1 MSEVKVNKISPRTA
15 CGTTTLG
22 DSGDTFTIPA
32 GVTITNAGTAAGFGS
47 TGEISWDTTPKTGD
61 FTGVSGVG
69 YFVNTAGGAVT
80 ITLPGSPSAGNVIG
94 VSDYNSTAATNSIVI
109 NRNSN
114 KINGGTDNLSI
125 GKANSAIQLVYI
137 DATTGWQS
145 VFTGNTGDITKQY
158 LVATGGTIT
167 EDGNFKVHKFTGP
180 GTFQVTTEAENA
192 PNNVVDYLVVAGGGA
207 GGHNC
212 TGGNSGGGGGAGGF
226 RFSATTYC
234 SPSPLKAPA
243 ALPVSATSYP
253 ITVGAGGV
261 GTAGPCSTR
270 GNPGN
275 TATFSTITSAAGG
288 GGGSGVCKTGLNGG
302 SGGGGTGVNGP
313 GGGTGGSGNSPSVSP
328 AQGTAGGT
336 GNNASDH
343 QAGGGGGFT
352 AAGQAGACGGDGG
365 AGLAISITGS
375 PVAYGGGGGGGR
387 GAPSAAPA
395 VPQGGVGGGGNGSDN
410 ILPGGN
416 PSGSPGSAGTVNT
429 GGGGGG
435 TNLSQ
440 TSGSGGS
447 GIVIIRYRFK

>member
-1 MSEVKVNKISPRTA
+1 MSEVKVNKISPRS
-15 CGTTTLG
+15 GTTVTLG
-22 DSGDTFTIPA
+22 DSGDTFTIPSGA
-32 GVTITNAGTAAGFGS
+32 TISNAGTAAGFGS

-69 YFVNTAGGAVT
+69 YFVNTAGGEVT

-114 KINGGTDNLSI
+114 KINGGTNNLII

-137 DATTGWQS
+137 DATTGWQT

-180 GTFQVTTEAENA
+180 GTFQVTTEAENS
-192 PNNVVDYLVVAGGGA
+192 PDNVVDYLVVAGGGA
-207 GGHNC
+207 GGMNN
-212 TGGNSGGGGGAGGF
+212 TGGNSGGGGGAGGT

-234 SPSPLKAPA
+234 SSSPLKAPA
-243 ALPVSATSYP
+243 GLPVSATSYP

-261 GTAGPCSTR
+261 GAAGPCSAR
-270 GNPGN
+270 GAPGN
-275 TATFSTITSAAGG
+275 DAVFSTITSGG
-288 GGGSGVCKTGLNGG
+288 GAGGGSGVNKDGRDGG
-302 SGGGGTGVNGP
+302 SGGGGAGVNGP
-313 GGGTGGSGNSPSVSP
+313 GGGAAGGGNSPSVSP
-328 AQGTAGGT
+328 AQGNNGGA
-336 GNNASDH
+336 GNNGSDH
-343 QAGGGGGFT
+343 QGGGGGGFT
-352 AAGQAGACGGDGG
+352 AVGQAGACGGDGG

-375 PVAYGGGGGGGR
+375 PVAHGGGGGGGR

-395 VPQGGVGGGGNGSDN
+395 VPQGGLGGGGNGSDN

-416 PSGSPGSAGTVNT
+416 PSGSAGSAGTVNT

>member
-1 MSEVKVNKISPRTA
+1 MSEVKVNKISPRS
-15 CGTTTLG
+15 GTTVTLG
-22 DSGDTFTIPA
+22 DSGDTFTIPSGA
-32 GVTITNAGTAAGFGS
+32 TISNAGTAAGFGS

-69 YFVNTAGGAVT
+69 YFVNTAGGEVT

-114 KINGGTDNLSI
+114 KINGGTDNLII

-145 VFTGNTGDITKQY
+145 VFTGNPSDITKQY

-180 GTFQVTTEAENA
+180 GTFQITTEAENS
-192 PNNVVDYLVVAGGGA
+192 PDNVVDYLVVAGGGA
-207 GGHNC
+207 GGMNN
-212 TGGNSGGGGGAGGF
+212 TGGNSGGGGGAGGT

-234 SPSPLKAPA
+234 SSSPLKAPA
-243 ALPVSATSYP
+243 GLPVSATSYP

-261 GTAGPCSTR
+261 GAAGPCSAR
-270 GNPGN
+270 GAPGN
-275 TATFSTITSAAGG
+275 DAVFSTITSGG
-288 GGGSGVCKTGLNGG
+288 GAGGGSGVNKDGRDGG
-302 SGGGGTGVNGP
+302 SGGGGAGVNGP
-313 GGGTGGSGNSPSVSP
+313 GGGAAGGGNSPSVSP
-328 AQGTAGGT
+328 AQGNNGGA
-336 GNNASDH
+336 GNNGSDH
-343 QAGGGGGFT
+343 QGGGGGGFT
-352 AAGQAGACGGDGG
+352 AVGQAGACGGDGG

-375 PVAYGGGGGGGR
+375 PVAHGGGGGGGR

-395 VPQGGVGGGGNGSDN
+395 VPQGGLGGGGNGSDN

-416 PSGSPGSAGTVNT
+416 PSGSAGGSGTVNT

-435 TNLSQ
+435 TNFSNNG
-440 TSGSGGS
+440 GSGGS
-447 GIVIIRYRFK
+447 GVVIIRYRFK